1 MLGTVMKTMQERNNG
16 HVRHASIPMSNT
28 AVGQTAQKWYDQIK
42 AITEMLVAIPTV
54 SPDTRGENKCAQ
66 VITTWLT
73 QGTDLTPAL
82 WPTGDGR
89 VTVACLLRGTHPAN
103 HGRTVIIMGHYDTV
117 GVKEYQSLDP
127 DNSGHIAFQP
137 ERLRHLLLDTLAERR
152 TPNEEDVWHDLTEM
166 DAENR
171 PVWLFGRGSCDMKSG
186 VAINIA
192 LVRHLWSERHNL
204 AGNVLF
210 LACPDEETESVGIR
224 TAVPELL
231 HLREQEALTYLGLIN
246 TDYAAPRNHSDHG
259 RSIYTGTIGKL
270 LPSFYILG
278 VPTHVGDPFRGIDAG
293 QIAAEIVRRVNLNP
307 DLCDRW
313 VREDGVHT
321 GEMHL
326 DVGVPPISL
335 KIRDLKSEYNV
346 QTASEAFVYINWLTY
361 TTTPAVALATMVNEA
376 SAALNSVIQERN
388 KRYQRFTNRGD
399 LPEQYTPQVI
409 SYEELCV
416 RVRQIHGWEE
426 DEVAF
431 QQLLNALT
439 AEIEEEMSP
448 HLHDEERMQAKL
460 GYAADLRTKSRLLV
474 SRLITYA
481 KLQGPA
487 VVVFF
492 APPYYPHVRPEQNEL
507 TAVLWENVRQRR
519 QSHIDPEI
527 LVQGYYPYISDLSFV
542 CLNDDIEAQTDA
554 LSDNM
559 PVFNRGF
566 TLDFESM
573 QALNMPVLNVGPWG
587 KDAHGLY
594 ERVHMPYSFEVVP
607 QLIYEALQEVLT
619 VEC

>member
-1 MLGTVMKTMQERNNG
+1 MLITVPEMQAEMK
-16 HVRHASIPMSNT
+16 VPASIPMAST
-28 AVGQTAQKWYDQIK
+28 AVDSRWYDQVR
-42 AITEMLVAIPTV
+42 AITEMLVAIPTI
-54 SPDTRGENKCAQ
+54 SPDARGENKCAQ
-66 VITTWLT
+66 VISTWLT
-73 QGTDLTPAL
+73 QGTDLQPAQ

-89 VTVACLLRGTHPAN
+89 VSVACLLRGTHPAN
-103 HGRTVIIMGHYDTV
+103 TGRTVIIMGHYDTV

-127 DNSGHIAFQP
+127 ERSGHIAFQP
-137 ERLRHLLLDTLAERR
+137 ERLRHLLLEKLGAKR
-152 TPNEEDVWHDLTEM
+152 TPNEEDVWQDLNELEGETG
-166 DAENR
+166 R

-192 LVRHLWSERHNL
+192 LMRHLWAERAQL

-210 LACPDEETESVGIR
+210 LACPDEETESVGVR

-231 HLREQEALTYLGLIN
+231 HLRDSEQLTYLGLIN
-246 TDYAAPRNHSDHG
+246 TDYAAPRNQHDHG

-270 LPSFYILG
+270 LPSFYIVG

-293 QIAAEIVRRVNLNP
+293 QIAAEIVRRINLNP
-307 DLCDRW
+307 NLCDRW
-313 VREDGVHT
+313 VREDSLHA

-361 TTTPAVALATMVNEA
+361 TTTPAVALATMVKEA
-376 SAALNSVIQERN
+376 GAALNQVIQDRN
-388 KRYQRFTNRGD
+388 LRYQRFTNRGE

-416 RVRQIHGWEE
+416 RVRQEQGWEQ

-431 QQLLNALT
+431 QQLLKALT

-448 HLHDEERMQAKL
+448 HLHDEERIQAKL

-474 SRLITYA
+474 SRLIHYA

-492 APPYYPHVRPEQNEL
+492 SPPYYPHVRPEQNEL
-507 TAVLWENVRQRR
+507 TAVLRENVRHRR
-519 QSHIDPEI
+519 QNHIQPEI
-527 LVQGYYPYISDLSFV
+527 LLQGYYPYISDLSFV
-542 CLNDDIEAQTDA
+542 CLNDDIEAQTSA

-566 TLDFESM
+566 SLDFASM

-594 ERVHMPYSFEVVP
+594 ERVHMP
-607 QLIYEALQEVLT
+607 
-619 VEC
+619 